1 MEDYEKQMKAMNV
14 KDALETLFWDKAAVF
29 EPQVL
34 SCSALIKTK
43 DDFKFIAS
51 ILKERMINLFTLR
64 LIFRGSRDGFSNDKF
79 H

>member
-1 MEDYEKQMKAMNV
+1 MNV
-14 KDALETLFWDKAAVF
+14 KDALETIFWENAAVF

-43 DDFKFIAS
+43 DDFKFIAT

-64 LIFRGSRDGFSNDKF
+64 LLFRGSRDGFTKEKF